1 MRIVVMALTMALL
14 GGCATANETF
24 GMGQLCGRHPYCG
37 AATDIEIIKASTND
51 NDVFTRAGTVC
62 RRRPSFQ
69 HRRRYAD
76 PALYD
81 FSYEA
86 CRGVGVLPRRVESV
100 GQQCGIFGDDHRLQI
115 SRGTHM
121 IDGSAVLT
129 VFLVYLAGVVI
140 PGPNFVAVVHKA
152 VAATR
157 SEALALVAGIVLV
170 NLFWSTCA
178 IAGLGVVFAA
188 LPWAALVVKVLG
200 AAYLMWFGF
209 RLLINAGGM
218 RRAR

>member
-1 MRIVVMALTMALL
+1 
-14 GGCATANETF
+14 
-24 GMGQLCGRHPYCG
+24 
-37 AATDIEIIKASTND
+37 
-51 NDVFTRAGTVC
+51 
-62 RRRPSFQ
+62 
-69 HRRRYAD
+69 
-76 PALYD
+76 
-81 FSYEA
+81 
-86 CRGVGVLPRRVESV
+86 
-100 GQQCGIFGDDHRLQI
+100 
-115 SRGTHM
+115 M

-129 VFLVYLAGVVI
+129 VFWVYLAGVVI

-200 AAYLMWFGF
+200 AAYLIWFGF
-209 RLLINAGGM
+209 RLLINAGKNTLGPPNDAVAGSCKQSFIQGVITNIGNPKSM
-218 RRAR
+218 AFYAAVFSAAAPAHVSPGTFSSMLAVVVLVSMTWYGTVAIALSQPGIACAYQGRKKAIDRLCGGLILSLGIRQLV

>member
-1 MRIVVMALTMALL
+1 
-14 GGCATANETF
+14 
-24 GMGQLCGRHPYCG
+24 
-37 AATDIEIIKASTND
+37 
-51 NDVFTRAGTVC
+51 
-62 RRRPSFQ
+62 
-69 HRRRYAD
+69 
-76 PALYD
+76 
-81 FSYEA
+81 
-86 CRGVGVLPRRVESV
+86 
-100 GQQCGIFGDDHRLQI
+100 
-115 SRGTHM
+115 M

-209 RLLINAGGM
+209 RLLINAG
-218 RRAR
+218 RNAPEPAE